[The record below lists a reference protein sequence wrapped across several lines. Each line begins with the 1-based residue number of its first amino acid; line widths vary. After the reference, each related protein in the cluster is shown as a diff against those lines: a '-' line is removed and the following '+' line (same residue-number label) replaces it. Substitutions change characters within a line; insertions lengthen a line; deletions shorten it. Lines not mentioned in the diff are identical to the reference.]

1 MTSFL
6 IRRLFQM
13 IVVVLL
19 SAIATYGIL
28 NLAPGGPLSFIREQ
42 QNVGADR
49 ITEED
54 IQRIRAR
61 FEVDLY
67 VPYRFTRW
75 LIGQPRGPI
84 EIGGQQFFADLE
96 VGCRTPG
103 QVRLRYPDGR
113 VEIVEEGCA
122 VPLYLADLEGRRT
135 SNGILFGDF
144 GLSQVMLR
152 DRPISQLI
160 ESRLPYTLVLMG
172 VSTLLSILIGVAMG
186 VYSAVHQYSRF
197 DYVMTT
203 VAFLGASLP
212 TFFIGIMAI
221 LIFAILAKQAGLPY
235 LPPGNASSARDYV
248 VPLIGRVEA
257 ESTLDYV
264 LHFIMPCAVLTF
276 VNVAVWS
283 RFVRASMLEVLR
295 QDYVR
300 TARAK
305 GVRERLVILKHSLR
319 NALIPFVT
327 LLAGVLPGL
336 FAGAI
341 VTETI
346 FNWPGMGRL
355 LLDALG
361 RFDYP
366 VAMAVLFV
374 TIVLTLIGYLLSDI
388 LYTVVDPRIK
398 LT

>member
-1 MTSFL
+1 MAAFL
-6 IRRLFQM
+6 IRRIFQM
-13 IVVVLL
+13 FIIVIL
-19 SAIATYGIL
+19 SSIASYGIL
-28 NLAPGGPLSFIREQ
+28 NLAPGGPLSFLRET
-42 QNVGADR
+42 QNTGGDR

-54 IQRIRAR
+54 VQRIRAR

-67 VPYRFTRW
+67 VPYRFARW
-75 LIGQPRGPI
+75 LVGQPRGPVT
-84 EIGGQQFFADLE
+84 IGGQQYFSDLV
-96 VGCRTPG
+96 VGCRQPG
-103 QVRLRYPDGR
+103 QVRLRYPDGTI
-113 VEIVEEGCA
+113 EIIEEGCA
-122 VPLYLADLEGRRT
+122 TPLTLAELEGRRT

-152 DRPISQLI
+152 DRPISTLI
-160 ESRLPYTLVLMG
+160 ESRLPYTLALMG
-172 VSTLLSILIGVAMG
+172 GSTLLAILIGVAVG

-197 DYVMTT
+197 DYIMTT

-212 TFFIGIMAI
+212 TFFLGIIAI
-221 LIFAILAKQAGLPY
+221 LLFAILAKQAGLPY
-235 LPPGNASSARDYV
+235 LPPGNATAARDYV
-248 VPLIGRVEA
+248 VPLIGTVEA
-257 ESTLDYV
+257 GSGLDYL
-264 LHFIMPCAVLTF
+264 LHYIMPCAVLTF
-276 VNVAVWS
+276 ISVAGWS

-295 QDYVR
+295 ADYVR

-305 GVRERLVILKHSLR
+305 GVRENLVILKHSLR

-327 LLAGVLPGL
+327 LLAGVLPSL
-336 FAGAI
+336 FAGAL

-355 LLDALG
+355 FVDALG

>member
-1 MTSFL
+1 MTAFL

-13 IVVVLL
+13 LIVIIL
-19 SAIATYGIL
+19 SSIASYAIL

-42 QNVGADR
+42 QNTGRNR

-61 FEVDLY
+61 FEVDVAL
-67 VPYRFTRW
+67 PYRFSRW
-75 LIGQPRGPI
+75 FIGFPSGPI
-84 EIGGQQFFADLE
+84 TIGGQQYFGDLV
-96 VGCRTPG
+96 VGCQQPG
-103 QVRLRYPDGR
+103 QVRLRYPDGT
-113 VEIVEEGCA
+113 VEIIEEGCA
-122 VPLYLADLEGRRT
+122 DDLTLAEMEGRTVSR
-135 SNGILFGDF
+135 GILFGDF

-152 DRPISQLI
+152 DRPISRLI
-160 ESRLPYTLVLMG
+160 ESRLPYTIWLMG
-172 VSTLLSILIGVAMG
+172 ISTVISILIGVAMG
-186 VYSAVHQYSRF
+186 VYSAVNQYSRF

-203 VAFLGASLP
+203 LAFLGASLP

-221 LIFAILAKQAGLPY
+221 LLFAILAKQAGLPY
-235 LPPGNASSARDYV
+235 LPPGNATAARDYV
-248 VPLIGRVEA
+248 VPLLGRVESG
-257 ESTLDYV
+257 STLDAV
-264 LHFIMPCAVLTF
+264 LHFIMPCTVLVI
-276 VNVAVWS
+276 VNVAGWS

-295 QDYVR
+295 ADYVR

-305 GVRERLVILKHSLR
+305 GVRERLVVLKHSLR

-327 LLAGVLPGL
+327 LLAGVLPSL
-336 FAGAI
+336 FAGAL

-355 LLDALG
+355 FIDALG

-388 LYTVVDPRIK
+388 LYTVVDPRIQ
-398 LT
+398 LS

>member
-1 MTSFL
+1 MTAFL

-13 IVVVLL
+13 FLVVIL
-19 SAIATYGIL
+19 SSIASYAIL
-28 NLAPGGPLSFIREQ
+28 NLAPGGPLSFIRELNQ
-42 QNVGADR
+42 SGRNRV
-49 ITEED
+49 TEED

-61 FEVDLY
+61 FEVDIA

-75 LIGQPRGPI
+75 LVGQPRGPI
-84 EIGGQQFFADLE
+84 EIGGQQYLADLV
-96 VGCRTPG
+96 VGCQQPG
-103 QVRLRYPDGR
+103 QVRLRYPDGTT
-113 VEIVEEGCA
+113 EIIEEGCA
-122 VPLYLADLEGRRT
+122 NELTLAELEGRRV
-135 SNGILFGDF
+135 SRGILLGDF
-144 GLSQVMLR
+144 GTSQVMLR
-152 DRPISQLI
+152 DRPISQLL
-160 ESRLPYTLVLMG
+160 ESRLPYTIALMG
-172 VSTLLSILIGVAMG
+172 ISTLISIVIGVAIG

-197 DYVMTT
+197 DYTMTT
-203 VAFLGASLP
+203 LAFLGASLP

-221 LIFAILAKQAGLPY
+221 LLFAILAKQAGLPY
-235 LPPGNASSARDYV
+235 LPPGNATAARDYV
-248 VPLIGRVEA
+248 VPLIGKVEA

-264 LHFIMPCAVLTF
+264 LHFIMPCAVLVL
-276 VNVAVWS
+276 VNVAGWS

-295 QDYVR
+295 ADYVR

-305 GVRERLVILKHSLR
+305 GVKERLVVLKHSLR

-336 FAGAI
+336 FAGAL

-355 LLDALG
+355 FVDALG

-388 LYTVVDPRIK
+388 LYTVVDPRIQ